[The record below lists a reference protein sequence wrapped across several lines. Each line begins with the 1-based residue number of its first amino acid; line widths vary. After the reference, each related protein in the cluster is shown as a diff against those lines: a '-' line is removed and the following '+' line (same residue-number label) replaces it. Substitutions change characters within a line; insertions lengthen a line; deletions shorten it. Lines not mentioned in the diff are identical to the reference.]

1 MSDCPDNLRSL
12 SASAR
17 AEHVATCVFC
27 ASELDLGDEAADARV
42 VDAARVD
49 RLVRGALE
57 VHAKRT
63 ARQRTSSR
71 WVLLAAAAAVF
82 VAMTAAAAPWWNVRA
97 RRTDSDSRMHETPA
111 AVTTTPPGP
120 PPGPP
125 TAAAP
130 PEPTK
135 TEPAAV
141 EPQPSAKPAP
151 APAPRAATEET
162 WTSSTLFASANA
174 ARRRG
179 DLAQATA
186 QYRLLVRKYPTT
198 DEAATAHVSLGLL
211 LLDQKGDARGA
222 LAELDRYLADG
233 THSSL
238 REQCLVGRAR
248 ALGKLGR
255 HDDEKR
261 AWSALLREY
270 PDSLSADMAH
280 ARMAD

>member
-1 MSDCPDNLRSL
+1 MNDCPDDLRSL
-12 SASAR
+12 STSAR
-17 AEHVATCVFC
+17 AKHVATCVFC
-27 ASELDLGDEAADARV
+27 ASELALGDEAADARV

-82 VAMTAAAAPWWNVRA
+82 VAMTAAATPWRNFRA
-97 RRTDSDSRMHETPA
+97 RRTESDSRMHETTA
-111 AVTTTPPGP
+111 AVTTP
-120 PPGPP
+120 PPGAP

-130 PEPTK
+130 PEAVK
-135 TEPAAV
+135 TEPAAA
-141 EPQPSAKPAP
+141 EPEPSAKPAP

-248 ALGKLGR
+248 ALSKLGR